1 MSRAITASALL
12 VMSAAALGCGASPA
26 AQPAPAVRQAAP
38 TSAAAKARASF
49 HFYSYAGLSVG
60 ERRVLDA
67 SRLALDPESPTLSGQ
82 ALYDHLAARAPKVL
96 ANYLNQTAVM
106 AAIRLADGRTV
117 LDCVE
122 RVEDLKINHV
132 YAVVDPALKPA
143 VAAIAAPKSRPE
155 AAYVGPEDSSL
166 LHGKYDTSYRENRP
180 YTSQQFAFSAADG
193 FTKVDIDLDEEC
205 PLAGSKLALAQ
216 HLMRAIKHEI
226 LRKVPGTQYGENSE
240 PDYFYRALTLAPS
253 EPDGKPNKVG
263 RALQPNYRLETP

>member
-1 MSRAITASALL
+1 MSRVIVASALL
-12 VMSAAALGCGASPA
+12 LLSAAAFGCGAAPA
-26 AQPAPAVRQAAP
+26 ASVAPGVREAAPA
-38 TSAAAKARASF
+38 AAAGKARPGF
-49 HFYSYAGLSVG
+49 RFYSYAGLSVG
-60 ERRVLDA
+60 ERRVLAA
-67 SRLALDPESPTLSGQ
+67 SRLALDPESPTLSGE

-106 AAIRLADGRTV
+106 ATIRLADGRTA
-117 LDCVE
+117 LDCVT

-143 VAAIAAPKSRPE
+143 IAAIAVPKSRPD
-155 AAYVGPEDSSL
+155 APYVGPEDSSL
-166 LHGKYDTSYRENRP
+166 MHGKYDTSYRENRP

-240 PDYFYRALTLAPS
+240 PDYFYRALTLAPT
-253 EPDGKPNKVG
+253 EADGKPNKVG
-263 RALQPNYRLETP
+263 RGLQPNYRLETP

>member
-1 MSRAITASALL
+1 MSRVIVASALL
-12 VMSAAALGCGASPA
+12 LASAAAFGCGAAPA
-26 AQPAPAVRQAAP
+26 ASVAPGVRAATPASVAG
-38 TSAAAKARASF
+38 KARPGF
-49 HFYSYAGLSVG
+49 RFYSYAGLSVG
-60 ERRVLDA
+60 ERRVLEA
-67 SRLALDPESPTLSGQ
+67 SRLTLDPAQPSLSGE
-82 ALYDHLAARAPKVL
+82 ALYDHLAAHAPKVL

-106 AAIRLADGRTV
+106 ATIRLADGRTA
-117 LDCVE
+117 LDCVT

-143 VAAIAAPKSRPE
+143 IAAIAVPKSRPE

-166 LHGKYDTSYRENRP
+166 MHGKYDTSYRENRP

-216 HLMRAIKHEI
+216 HLVRAIKHEI

-240 PDYFYRALTLAPS
+240 PDYFYRALTLSPAGPG
-253 EPDGKPNKVG
+253 GKPNKVG
-263 RALQPNYRLETP
+263 RGLQPNYRLETP